1 MLWPAK
7 QSESKRAPGSAGLG
21 VPGVGPPAAA
31 VPPQG
36 GTWGSA
42 GRAAPAASPG
52 SHGQPSTPGA
62 LPLLPALGVPPP
74 PDRTVRRVAG
84 AVLAAGRV
92 RAAPRLFC
100 ALCDV
105 ALVTLASFPSHGFS
119 KSPAAPPPPCAL
131 ALAARP
137 RPAGNA
143 LPARTR
149 DVTLGSAVCFW
160 GREASPGRTGWPGSR
175 SCLGPA
181 LALPWPH
188 GWVPSCPA
196 AESGLCPSRVWGIRQ
211 RGASGP
217 GGAVTPPLLARW
229 APRATQRGAGRA
241 VARKGASCREEAW
254 RGQDRAGR
262 LLGGRGGTA
271 GVAAPSSGQ
280 GVAGSSRSGLGC
292 DSPAQAV
299 PAELPI

>member
-1 MLWPAK
+1 M
-7 QSESKRAPGSAGLG
+7 PGLACLGLE
-21 VPGVGPPAAA
+21 PPAAA

-42 GRAAPAASPG
+42 GRAAPTASPG
-52 SHGQPSTPGA
+52 SHGKRSTPRA
-62 LPLLPALGVPPP
+62 LPLLPP

-131 ALAARP
+131 ARAARP

-149 DVTLGSAVCFW
+149 DVTLCSAVCFR
-160 GREASPGRTGWPGSR
+160 GREASPGRTSWPGSR

-181 LALPWPH
+181 LPCPGPTAGCLVPCRRIRHLPQP
-188 GWVPSCPA
+188 GPGDPA
-196 AESGLCPSRVWGIRQ
+196 ARCVWAR
-211 RGASGP
+211 RRSD
-217 GGAVTPPLLARW
+217 PPLARW
-229 APRATQRGAGRA
+229 ALRATQRGAGRA

-262 LLGGRGGTA
+262 LPALLGGRGGTV
-271 GVAAPSSGQ
+271 GVAAPSSGR
-280 GVAGSSRSGLGC
+280 GVAGSSRSGLGR

-299 PAELPI
+299 PAELPV